1 MNHNE
6 SRSFN
11 FKYDITRKRDDD
23 EVLKKVY
30 KHITPPSI

>member
-11 FKYDITRKRDDD
+11 FKYDVSRKRDDD
-23 EVLKKVY
+23 EVLKK
-30 KHITPPSI
+30 SINI